1 MKHVERLA
9 AGMSFAN
16 SDGKRHNREYQ
27 IPIPFKR
34 WPLGKLLVNFACLAL
49 AMGALLAWGMVG

>member
-1 MKHVERLA
+1 MKHPERLA

-27 IPIPFKR
+27 IPIPFKP
-34 WPLGKLLVNFACLAL
+34 WPLGKLVLNAACLAL